1 MPEINSRWD
10 TYVMASGAGLMDLF
24 MSHFGSSHRKV
35 CFIMGRGFDPRMNLG
50 LAALL
55 DYCPQQECVVI
66 LLEFSEG
73 PSSPSNRYAKLVAH
87 NTEEFS
93 DIASRGG
100 IEVRGTRLNMFS
112 MDGRRIG
119 SRAAADLFKSSAEFD
134 AYTDIIVDVSSL
146 PSGIFYPLIA
156 KLLYLL
162 DVQKAHLQRQNL
174 FVLVSE
180 NSAIDQQI
188 LDEGIDEEAD
198 YVDLFRS
205 GADRMAAAGHPKIW
219 IPILGE
225 AQELQLRRI
234 HDLVGPD
241 EICPLL
247 PSPSPLPR
255 RADMLVSEY
264 HRLLFDQMRV
274 EPQNFIYASEQNP
287 FEVCRQVRR
296 TVLHYNQVLQP
307 LGGCR
312 AIVSCASSKLLSI
325 GALLAAYELK
335 RAKLDIAIAHIE
347 AHGYTIQE
355 EQTIRALTQ
364 NTTIFG
370 LWLLGE
376 CYA

>member
-1 MPEINSRWD
+1 
-10 TYVMASGAGLMDLF
+10 MASGSDLKDLF
-24 MSHFGSSHRKV
+24 LSHFGSSPRKI

-50 LAALL
+50 LAVLY
-55 DYCPQQECVVI
+55 DSCPQQECLVI

-73 PSSPSNRYAKLVAH
+73 PSSPSNRYAELVNYNMNELLELAR
-87 NTEEFS
+87 
-93 DIASRGG
+93 DGR
-100 IEVRGTRLNMFS
+100 IEVRRTELTMLS
-112 MDGRRIG
+112 SDGRRIG
-119 SRAAADLFKSSAEFD
+119 SRAAADLFKKSAEFEG
-134 AYTDIIVDVSSL
+134 YTDIVVDVSSL

-162 DVQKAHLQRQNL
+162 DPQPGHVRRQNL

-180 NSAIDQQI
+180 NSAIDLRI
-188 LDEGIDEEAD
+188 LNEGIDEEAD

-247 PSPSPLPR
+247 PSPSPFPR
-255 RADMLVSEY
+255 RADMLISEY

-274 EPQNFIYASEQNP
+274 EPQNFIYASERNP

-296 TVLHYNQVLQP
+296 TVSDYNQVLQP

-312 AIVSCASSKLLSI
+312 AIVSSASSKLLSI

-347 AHGYTIQE
+347 AHGYTIEE
-355 EQTIRALTQ
+355 EQTIRSLAQ
-364 NTTIFG
+364 STTIFG